1 MYVEG
6 NRCLGLVV
14 CPGVFVLHFFK
25 KKEEKKR
32 KRKDLLIVE
41 NIFNQASYKTKT
53 HLELCL

>member
-25 KKEEKKR
+25 KKEEKNKG
-32 KRKDLLIVE
+32 KQKQKGKEKEKI
-41 NIFNQASYKTKT
+41 
-53 HLELCL
+53 C